1 MTRDELE
8 HAIRAVCDVTGETE
22 VYVFGSQAVLG
33 QFPNAPALLRQSA
46 EVDVALKNVPE
57 LSDLVDGMLGEL
69 SEFHRTNRFYVH
81 GLTLESAVLPR
92 GWEAR
97 AISVKNENTA
107 NNVGICVEAHDLA
120 ASKLAANRDKDRQFA
135 RVLLLDNLI
144 RPNKLVRSLN
154 LLPIEAPRRTALIQW
169 VDRTWIDI
177 QS

>member
-8 HAIRAVCDVTGETE
+8 HAIRAVCDLTGETE

-46 EVDVALKNVPE
+46 EVDVAL
-57 LSDLVDGMLGEL
+57 
-69 SEFHRTNRFYVH
+69 H

-97 AISVKNENTA
+97 AIPVKNQNTA
-107 NNVGICVEAHDLA
+107 GHVGICVEAHDLA
-120 ASKLAANRDKDRQFA
+120 ASKLTANRDKDRQFA
-135 RVLLLDNLI
+135 RVLLLHKLI
-144 RPNKLVRSLN
+144 RPNKLIRSIN

-169 VDRTWIDI
+169 VDGTWIDI

>member
-8 HAIRAVCDVTGETE
+8 HAIRAVCDLTGETE
-22 VYVFGSQAVLG
+22 VYLFGSQAVLG

-46 EVDVALKNVPE
+46 EVDVALKNMPE

-97 AISVKNENTA
+97 AIPVKNQNTA
-107 NNVGICVEAHDLA
+107 GHVGICVEAHDLA
-120 ASKLAANRDKDRQFA
+120 ASKLVANRDKDRQFA
-135 RVLLLDNLI
+135 RVLLLDELI
-144 RPNKLVRSLN
+144 RPNKLIRSIN
-154 LLPIEAPRRTALIQW
+154 LLPIEDSRRTALIQW
-169 VDRTWIDI
+169 VDGTWIDI